1 MSEPLSIR
9 DRVAITGS
17 SHTTD
22 TNNVLLTQLEEGP
35 LMISNLVDCAAPALH
50 IGQAVEVAFD
60 PLDEIITL
68 PKFRPASL
76 PGSAEEGL
84 GGGR

>member
-35 LMISNLVDCAAPALH
+35 LMISNLVDRAAPALH
-50 IGQAVEVAFD
+50 IGRAVEVAYD
-60 PLDEIITL
+60 PLNEIITL

-76 PGSAEEGL
+76 RRSAEEGL
-84 GGGR
+84 GGSR